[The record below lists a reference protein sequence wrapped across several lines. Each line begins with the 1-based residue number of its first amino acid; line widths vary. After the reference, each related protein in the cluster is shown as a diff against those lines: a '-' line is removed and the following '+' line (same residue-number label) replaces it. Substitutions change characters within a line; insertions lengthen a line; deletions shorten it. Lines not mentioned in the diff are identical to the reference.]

1 MDDEVSCTNSA
12 PVVLVTVSSS
22 SLGSPRSVSPITP
35 SSPHGLR
42 GIKLFT
48 AIGRRLGRS
57 RRLRVE
63 PEEDDD
69 DASRSSTDS
78 CDRSSGS
85 SGGRSGRSKKS
96 CGSKRSSFL
105 QRRSSCSGSDTGLL
119 YIHCTGSSGGSSSS
133 SSSSSSSGS
142 DTSSGHVPAR
152 NSPSPSSSLQNGI
165 SFKGVFRSLT
175 RNSRSHSAS
184 RASSNVSN
192 TDTRRV
198 SDASG
203 SDADKKNRSILRAPA
218 AYTYVRGLSGLPTHR
233 IRGRCPCVYLPPV
246 VCCTTNF
253 PPPASFRPP

>member
-1 MDDEVSCTNSA
+1 MDDEVSCTSSA
-12 PVVLVTVSSS
+12 PVVLVTVNPS
-22 SLGSPRSVSPITP
+22 SLGSPRSVSPTTP
-35 SSPHGLR
+35 SSPRGLR
-42 GIKLFT
+42 GMKLVT

-57 RRLRVE
+57 RRLRVD

-85 SGGRSGRSKKS
+85 AGGGFGRSKKCS
-96 CGSKRSSFL
+96 GSKRDGFL

-119 YIHCTGSSGGSSSS
+119 YIHCTGSSGS

-142 DTSSGHVPAR
+142 DTSSGHVTGR
-152 NSPSPSSSLQNGI
+152 NSPSPTSRLQNAF
-165 SFKGVFRSLT
+165 SFKRVFRSLT

-192 TDTRRV
+192 TDNRRV

-203 SDADKKNRSILRAPA
+203 SDAGKKNRSILRAPA
-218 AYTYVRGLSGLPTHR
+218 SYTYVRGLSGLPTHR
-233 IRGRCPCVYLPPV
+233 VRGRCPCVYLPPV

-253 PPPASFRPP
+253 PPPASFRPQ